1 MMILPQN
8 YDLRRPHLA
17 IFESS
22 WLSLGYFCLA
32 EAFSALE
39 AVALKATV
47 SQGHRFIM
55 QWGSTYLFL
64 SAMNTYGVD
73 GVT

>member
-1 MMILPQN
+1 MMIIMPQN

-39 AVALKATV
+39 AVAMKATV
-47 SQGHRFIM
+47 LQSHLFTM
-55 QWGSTYLFL
+55 QWGSICSCQRYVRL
-64 SAMNTYGVD
+64 S
-73 GVT
+73 